1 MMKAV
6 EERKRNSHG
15 GRFRPAEAEDHMF
28 LVGKRGETFNGGI
41 GCIYECQSIQ
51 FSDVIKWGAA
61 AGLN

>member
-28 LVGKRGETFNGGI
+28 LAEREARSSIKELGVYMSVKVFNF
-41 GCIYECQSIQ
+41 QM
-51 FSDVIKWGAA
+51 
-61 AGLN
+61 